1 MGFFTYICI
10 HSAVNKF
17 SFMVKTNE
25 AKHCYEKC
33 RGLTKGVN
41 PKVHIAVNIAKLWT
55 GEIPYWIING
65 ICNQDYDN
73 QRGH

>member
-1 MGFFTYICI
+1 
-10 HSAVNKF
+10 
-17 SFMVKTNE
+17 MVKTNE